1 MVWRKLYGATQKSL
15 HETTDEIAK
24 HLKSSI
30 IPEFEAKDNKIC
42 FESNNKILEKINN
55 QEIFS
60 VEKGNVG
67 KCQ

>member
-24 HLKSSI
+24 RLKSSI
-30 IPEFEAKDNKIC
+30 IPEFKAKGNKIC
-42 FESNNKILEKINN
+42 FESNNNILEKIN